1 MKNRLGTGL
10 DKIEKLIKY
19 HMHEQYHKKASFCKR
34 KNFLK

>member
-1 MKNRLGTGL
+1 MKKRLGTGL
-10 DKIEKLIKY
+10 DKIEELIKY